1 MDDYNKNTI
10 VLAVV
15 IMKRIQKYIYIY
27 IRSIY
32 TRAIYYF
39 LDVIITFNFVNFVI
53 IQLREY
59 YLDKIIQISH

>member
-53 IQLREY
+53 IQLR
-59 YLDKIIQISH
+59 